1 MDKEKKELTP
11 EELSKKLD
19 ELEGQITTLTKERD
33 TANQERDN
41 LQKKLNA
48 LRIDG
53 LTKQVETKEVQVE
66 EEIQFDFDL

>member
-1 MDKEKKELTP
+1 MDKKELTP

-19 ELEGQITTLTKERD
+19 EWEGQLTTLKQERD

>member
-11 EELSKKLD
+11 EELSQKLD
-19 ELEGQITTLTKERD
+19 ELEGKITTLTQERD

-66 EEIQFDFDL
+66 EDVQFDFDL

>member
-1 MDKEKKELTP
+1 MDKKELTP
-11 EELSKKLD
+11 EELSQKLD
-19 ELEGQITTLTKERD
+19 ELEGKITTLTKERD

>member
-1 MDKEKKELTP
+1 MDKKDLTP

-19 ELEGQITTLTKERD
+19 ELEGQLTTLKQERD
-33 TANQERDN
+33 VANQERDN

>member
-1 MDKEKKELTP
+1 MDKDKKDLTP
-11 EELSKKLD
+11 EELSQKLD
-19 ELEGQITTLTKERD
+19 ELEGKITTLTQERD
-33 TANQERDN
+33 IANQERDN

>member
-66 EEIQFDFDL
+66 EQIQFDFDL